1 MLINKFCCIELHV
14 YMSWSTETVEHSAQ
28 KQAGII
34 ETVWT
39 LLRVVEGGVL
49 YSWLLLLKEM
59 SVYISSHAIDQ
70 V

>member
-39 LLRVVEGGVL
+39 LLRVAEGGVL
-49 YSWLLLLKEM
+49 YM
-59 SVYISSHAIDQ
+59 QCMGFYY
-70 V
+70 

>member
-1 MLINKFCCIELHV
+1 MN
-14 YMSWSTETVEHSAQ
+14 WSTETVEHSAQ

-39 LLRVVEGGVL
+39 LLRVAEGGVL
-49 YSWLLLLKEM
+49 YSGLLLLKEM
-59 SVYISSHAIDQ
+59 SVYISSHTIDQ